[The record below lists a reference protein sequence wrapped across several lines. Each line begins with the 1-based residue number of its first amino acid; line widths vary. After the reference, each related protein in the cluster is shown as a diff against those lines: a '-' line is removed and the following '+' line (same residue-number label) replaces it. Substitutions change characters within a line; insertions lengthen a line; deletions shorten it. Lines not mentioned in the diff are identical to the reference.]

1 MSVLY
6 TDVQVGDVL
15 RLSVRHNEPEQYT
28 VLKKYGNRIVLLS
41 HVIPGYK
48 IHQMDN
54 QFDYAGYES
63 VNSDEVEPP
72 VTSESEAY
80 Y

>member
-6 TDVQVGDVL
+6 TDVHVGDVL
-15 RLSVRHNEPEQYT
+15 KIPGRYNEPDQYT
-28 VLKKYGNRIVLLS
+28 VVKKYGNRIVLLS
-41 HVIPGYK
+41 HIIPGYK
-48 IHQMDN
+48 VHRMNN
-54 QFDYAGYES
+54 QFDAAGYEP